1 MTYFSLIAL
10 TKVKEAGLLFS
21 NKSVVVILHRYQ

>member
-1 MTYFSLIAL
+1 L
-10 TKVKEAGLLFS
+10 TNVKEPGLLFS